1 MIEYSTTLDLLS
13 FIDPNY
19 KFAQIQKQ
27 ENYSVGTNKTPETNM
42 YKADQNK
49 KIPRLFAFLD
59 PSGTLRS
66 CSAAVSVKPVMF

>member
-27 ENYSVGTNKTPETNM
+27 ENYSVCTNKTPETNM
-42 YKADQNK
+42 YKADQK
-49 KIPRLFAFLD
+49 KKSLDCLLFL
-59 PSGTLRS
+59 TLL
-66 CSAAVSVKPVMF
+66 VH